1 MKPQGPKK
9 SPKRADLKGKNDP
22 KGSYYKKLK
31 TKDFTSVVTIERIML
46 GCLKIFKV
54 DPPNF
59 RICTYKHAMKVIEQ
73 YSKIYEN

>member
-31 TKDFTSVVTIERIML
+31 TKD
-46 GCLKIFKV
+46 
-54 DPPNF
+54 
-59 RICTYKHAMKVIEQ
+59 ICVLE
-73 YSKIYEN
+73 S

>member
-31 TKDFTSVVTIERIML
+31 TKDILLCDNVF
-46 GCLKIFKV
+46 IFY
-54 DPPNF
+54 PSF
-59 RICTYKHAMKVIEQ
+59 
-73 YSKIYEN
+73 